1 MSDTIQKAKTIY
13 CQPLFPEL
21 YGKSEGTKNNPNPTG
36 PSVRQEVL
44 NVLLA
49 QLLQE
54 RGLEVAPEQIITDP
68 SGFRRMPDVIVDF
81 QGLRLAIEGEFAS
94 HSAYKKASRSAT
106 QRVEDGIAHM
116 GMALVYPSALRE
128 MGQDIEELK
137 RALARARLEFAI
149 ITENEATSQESL
161 FPVVVRETAQ
171 FVKGDLDD
179 LAEALRKSYERLI
192 EDRVL
197 ERAVKFLNQGIEVF
211 VGSLN
216 PQPASTNRFA
226 SALGIRELPKTK
238 RKDAEKEAG

>member
-1 MSDTIQKAKTIY
+1 MSGTIQKGKTIY

-21 YGKSEGTKNNPNPTG
+21 YDKSEGTKNNPNLTRS
-36 PSVRQEVL
+36 SVRQEVL

-68 SGFRRMPDVIVDF
+68 SGLRRMPDVIVDF

-94 HSAYKKASRSAT
+94 RAAHKKASKSANR
-106 QRVEDGIAHM
+106 RVEDGIAHM

-128 MGQDIEELK
+128 MGQDMNESK
-137 RALARARLEFAI
+137 KALARARLEFAI
-149 ITENEATSQESL
+149 ITENEATPQQSL
-161 FPVVVRETAQ
+161 LPVVVRETAQ

-197 ERAVKFLNQGIEVF
+197 ERAVTFLHKGIEAF

-216 PQPASTNRFA
+216 PQPASTNRFT
-226 SALGIRELPKTK
+226 SALGIRELPKSK
-238 RKDAEKEAG
+238 RKGAEKEVE

>member
-1 MSDTIQKAKTIY
+1 MSDTIQKAKTTY

-36 PSVRQEVL
+36 LPVRQEVL

-68 SGFRRMPDVIVDF
+68 SGLRRMPDVIVDF

-94 HSAYKKASRSAT
+94 RTAHEKASKSAS

-128 MGQDIEELK
+128 MGRSIDELK
-137 RALARARLEFAI
+137 TKLAGARLEFAI
-149 ITENEATSQESL
+149 ITENEATPQESL
-161 FPVVVRETAQ
+161 FPLAVRAPAQ
-171 FVKGDLDD
+171 FAKGELDD
-179 LAEALRKSYERLI
+179 LAEALRKSYERLVQ
-192 EDRVL
+192 DRVL
-197 ERAVKFLNQGIEVF
+197 ERAVKYLDQGIEVF

-216 PQPASTNRFA
+216 PQPASTRRFA
-226 SALGIRELPKTK
+226 SALGIRELPKGK
-238 RKDAEKEAG
+238 RKDTEKEAE

>member
-1 MSDTIQKAKTIY
+1 MAGTNQKAKAIY

-21 YGKSEGTKNNPNPTG
+21 YDMTERSKNKPNPTR

-54 RGLEVAPEQIITDP
+54 RELEVAPEQILRDP
-68 SGFRRMPDVIVDF
+68 SGLRRMPDVIVDF

-94 HSAYKKASRSAT
+94 RNAHEKASKSAR

-116 GMALVYPSALRE
+116 GTALVYPSALRE
-128 MGQDIEELK
+128 MGRDINELK
-137 RALARARLEFAI
+137 KALARARLEFAI
-149 ITENEATSQESL
+149 ITENEATPKESL
-161 FPVVVRETAQ
+161 FPVVLRETAQ
-171 FVKGDLDD
+171 FVKGDLND

-197 ERAVKFLNQGIEVF
+197 ERAVTFLHQGIEVF

-216 PQPASTNRFA
+216 AQPASTNRFA
-226 SALGIRELPKTK
+226 SALGIRELPKSK
-238 RKDAEKEAG
+238 GKDAEKEAE

>member
-1 MSDTIQKAKTIY
+1 MSDTTQKAKTIY

-21 YGKSEGTKNNPNPTG
+21 YGKSEGTKKNPNPTG

-137 RALARARLEFAI
+137 RTLARARLEFAI
-149 ITENEATSQESL
+149 ITENEATPQGSL
-161 FPVVVRETAQ
+161 FPVPVGETAQ
-171 FVKGDLDD
+171 FMKGNLDD

-192 EDRVL
+192 EDRAL
-197 ERAVKFLNQGIEVF
+197 ERAVAFLDQGIDVF
-211 VGSLN
+211 VSSLN
-216 PQPASTNRFA
+216 PQPASTDRFRT
-226 SALGIRELPKTK
+226 ALGIRELPKSK
-238 RKDAEKEAG
+238 RKDTEKEAE

>member
-1 MSDTIQKAKTIY
+1 MSGRSHNGRAIY
-13 CQPLFPEL
+13 CQPLFPGL
-21 YGKSEGTKNNPNPTG
+21 YDKSEGPKNRPNPTT
-36 PSVRQEVL
+36 PTVRQEVL